1 MSKLN
6 TETDQ
11 NDIGNESVDFIHFL
25 AYQSVDLLLSLFVSK
40 KFACRTQHEM
50 NLYRTEV
57 DTLCSIDEYE
67 CNTYTQREYTSNET
81 MSMSIF
87 RPSYT

>member
-11 NDIGNESVDFIHFL
+11 NDIGNESVDFIYFL
-25 AYQSVDLLLSLFVSK
+25 AYQSVDLLLTFFGIK

-57 DTLCSIDEYE
+57 DTLGSIDEYE
-67 CNTYTQREYTSNET
+67 CSTYTQREYTSNET